1 MGEGISFR
9 KKFLAFGGSRW
20 INDCFPGFATFFVD
34 FVDSPSDDIYLG
46 VFIQKTDLFFDAIR
60 QRDIVC
66 IHTGDVFVTV
76 VETYLEQIV

>member
-34 FVDSPSDDIYLG
+34 FVDNTSTDINIE
-46 VFIQKTDLFFDAIR
+46 VFNQKTDILFDAIH
-60 QRDIVC
+60 QRDNIC

>member
-34 FVDSPSDDIYLG
+34 FVDSPSDDIYFG
-46 VFIQKTDLFFDAIR
+46 VFIQKTDLFSMRSGNEISSASIR
-60 QRDIVC
+60 AM
-66 IHTGDVFVTV
+66 
-76 VETYLEQIV
+76 YS

>member
-34 FVDSPSDDIYLG
+34 FVDSPSDDIYFG
-46 VFIQKTDLFFDAIR
+46 VFIQKTDLP
-60 QRDIVC
+60 
-66 IHTGDVFVTV
+66 
-76 VETYLEQIV
+76 

>member
-34 FVDSPSDDIYLG
+34 FVDSPSDDIYFG
-46 VFIQKTDLFFDAIR
+46 VFIQKTDLFLDEIGI
-60 QRDIVC
+60 RDIVC